1 VRSIAISADGR
12 RMVSGANDGSAI
24 VWDLTARD
32 PEATAQN
39 LKGGGGTSIVRA
51 VAISADGRYVVTGS
65 WEPDFAARIWDLSVP
80 DPSSNP
86 IKLAFNGRVFDV
98 AFSPDGHW
106 VAAAS
111 WDLTTQLLDLTKP
124 NAKPI
129 VLRGHTAKTLSVA
142 FSPNSQWLATGNE
155 DTTAR
160 LWSLTATDPSA
171 EPIALPAPFDIGN
184 VSFSQDGRWLSLN
197 QTEHRAHPF
206 SPDARWFA
214 SSDSDARLYP
224 VRLDDLVQLACR
236 TAGRNL
242 TADELEKGNALLDAK
257 ICPPVPTGRF

>member
-1 VRSIAISADGR
+1 
-12 RMVSGANDGSAI
+12 MVSGANDGSAI

-184 VSFSQDGRWLSLN
+184 VSFSPDGRWLSLN